1 MAVGQ
6 GVDVS
11 KKLKA
16 AIKAKLEELGV
27 YVDDE
32 LPEYIMVMIA
42 NKKEKNQMKDD
53 LNLFLG
59 KCTNKFVD
67 WKAPRRKIAERMWN
81 LSHMWALRSETTEE
95 VASSVIAQRAL
106 AASPEP
112 VKVSSQVHVMRK
124 VKTAT

>member
-6 GVDVS
+6 NLDVS

-67 WKAPRRKIAERMWN
+67 W
-81 LSHMWALRSETTEE
+81 L
-95 VASSVIAQRAL
+95 VFVIYL
-106 AASPEP
+106 
-112 VKVSSQVHVMRK
+112 
-124 VKTAT
+124 

>member
-6 GVDVS
+6 NLDVS

-67 WKAPRRKIAERMWN
+67 WLFELFERLQSAGSKPDAHSTSEKSSKEVHKEPSKEKDRKREPDSHQHASTSKKEER
-81 LSHMWALRSETTEE
+81 
-95 VASSVIAQRAL
+95 
-106 AASPEP
+106 
-112 VKVSSQVHVMRK
+112 KD
-124 VKTAT
+124 